1 MQKVVDVYDCRYM
14 SIVRPRSPHLSLK
27 STTSSLAIIWMVS
40 ILVAI
45 PTLLFS
51 TTISYGDNLEH
62 PRTACLMI
70 WPDGNPSE
78 SLLDHIYQIIFFLV
92 TYVLPMV
99 GLSITYGHLG
109 TVLWRDSNDSNST
122 KTKRSQN
129 DKRKVK
135 LKIMMI

>member
-1 MQKVVDVYDCRYM
+1 M
-14 SIVRPRSPHLSLK
+14 RPQSPHLSLK
-27 STTSSLAIIWMVS
+27 STTTSLVIIWMVS

-45 PTLLFS
+45 PTLLYS
-51 TTISYGDNLEH
+51 TTINYEENIGHS
-62 PRTACLMI
+62 RTACLMI

-109 TVLWRDSNDSNST
+109 TVLWRDSNDQDFN
-122 KTKRSQN
+122 KNKRSQN
-129 DKRKVK
+129 EKRKVK
-135 LKIMMI
+135 VMPILSKILQIPFLAC

>member
-1 MQKVVDVYDCRYM
+1 MQKVVDVYDPRYM
-14 SIVRPRSPHLSLK
+14 TIVRPRSPHLSLK

-45 PTLLFS
+45 PTLLYS
-51 TTISYGDNLEH
+51 TTINYEENIGH

-92 TYVLPMV
+92 TYMLPMV

-109 TVLWRDSNDSNST
+109 TVLWRDSNDQDFPKNT
-122 KTKRSQN
+122 RSQN
-129 DKRKVK
+129 EKRKVK
-135 LKIMMI
+135 FTPI

>member
-1 MQKVVDVYDCRYM
+1 M
-14 SIVRPRSPHLSLK
+14 RPRSPHLSLK
-27 STTSSLAIIWMVS
+27 STTSSLIFIWFVS

-45 PTLLFS
+45 PTLLYS
-51 TTISYGDNLEH
+51 ITINYEGDSGH
-62 PRTACLMI
+62 PRTACLMV

-109 TVLWRDSNDSNST
+109 MVLWRDSGDASST
-122 KTKRSQN
+122 QNKRIQN
-129 DKRKVK
+129 EKRKVK
-135 LKIMMI
+135 QIFFPTKHLYFVVSAC